1 MEEILGSPLIPEE
14 LADSVSIKDILM
26 NMISGKELISWEEIA
41 FILKTLFLGELHDI
55 LILSAELISICIITG
70 LLSGISSSFGRSTV
84 SDAAGKISSFM
95 AAGISLSAFYEVYMM
110 CADAVSAM
118 TTLMGASLPVI
129 FTLTIVTG
137 GAGGGTVM
145 NSVISGAVAGF
156 SAVILKLLMPAV
168 FVSCIMIIIN
178 SLGQRNYIK
187 KMSQFLRSFA
197 LFGTGFMITVF
208 TGISAV
214 QGIMTKSADSLLL
227 RTARYSIDK
236 FVPIIGGF
244 TADSLELV
252 LTAIGSLRNGVGIA
266 GVIILILLLA
276 GPLIKTLTIVL
287 VFKFTAIV
295 LEPMGNER
303 VSDCMNDMG
312 SAAMILGVLLM
323 LSTIMFIIFFAV
335 IMKFSVTV

>member
-1 MEEILGSPLIPEE
+1 
-14 LADSVSIKDILM
+14 
-26 NMISGKELISWEEIA
+26 
-41 FILKTLFLGELHDI
+41 
-55 LILSAELISICIITG
+55 
-70 LLSGISSSFGRSTV
+70 
-84 SDAAGKISSFM
+84 
-95 AAGISLSAFYEVYMM
+95 
-110 CADAVSAM
+110 
-118 TTLMGASLPVI
+118 
-129 FTLTIVTG
+129 
-137 GAGGGTVM
+137 M

-187 KMSQFLRSFA
+187 KMSQFLRNFA

-303 VSDCMNDMG
+303 VSDCMSDMG